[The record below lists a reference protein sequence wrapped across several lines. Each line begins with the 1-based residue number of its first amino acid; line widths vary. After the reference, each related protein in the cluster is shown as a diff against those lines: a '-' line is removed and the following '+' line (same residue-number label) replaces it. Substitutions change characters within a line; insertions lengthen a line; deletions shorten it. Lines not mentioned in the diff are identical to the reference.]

1 MREVPKYYLNIPLT
15 FSLYKNVIF
24 PHKNLLSTHFHLDL
38 IDFKV
43 GSLNGEPEKADLSRL
58 LKFMSHDGT
67 EITLLIT
74 APTITEPFHKKGQ
87 FSIGVES
94 LRALKRMA
102 IYRKLQAMCD
112 ATK

>member
-1 MREVPKYYLNIPLT
+1 MKMRAQQMREVPKYYLNIPLT

-58 LKFMSHDGT
+58 LKFMSVDG
-67 EITLLIT
+67 
-74 APTITEPFHKKGQ
+74 
-87 FSIGVES
+87 
-94 LRALKRMA
+94 
-102 IYRKLQAMCD
+102 KLD
-112 ATK
+112 DFT